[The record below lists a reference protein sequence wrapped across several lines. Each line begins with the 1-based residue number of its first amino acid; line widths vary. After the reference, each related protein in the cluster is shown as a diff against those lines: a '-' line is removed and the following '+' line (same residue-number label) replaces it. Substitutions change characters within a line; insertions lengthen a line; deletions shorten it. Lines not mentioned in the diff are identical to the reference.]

1 MQETGPQKSESQ
13 KSSIEIP
20 KTSIT
25 WPLTLMTIGFIGYA
39 LSQYML
45 MERATIMNNWK
56 ESRCNPL
63 MMMAAYWLKPD
74 NDTRSNG
81 TFAAENFNFC
91 TKGLVHSVMKTIMAP
106 FMSLFKQHANTTN
119 IFTNIMNSIKATIKN
134 MYDAFLSF
142 FEPFFKTF
150 SAIAYQVGIM
160 TQKVKS
166 AFTRLNAALLAAV
179 YSGISIIKG
188 INNAVQFVIFVVMI
202 IIAIMVAIIIIFFF
216 ILLPFIPI
224 LITPVLA
231 AIIGIGV
238 AVGEA
243 EDAKAAFCFTGDT
256 LVLLADGSSAPIQS
270 LVLGQ
275 ALAKGSVEAILTM
288 EGHATPLYSLQGVRV
303 SGSHL
308 VQGPN
313 GWHSVD
319 QDPRA
324 IPISDR
330 VERLYC
336 LNTTQQIIP
345 VQTTEGPLLFRDW
358 EEIDGNDTV
367 GQKGWNRLASSLIG
381 GLQSDEQEST
391 LCLMDPTIR
400 IPTEFGIKP
409 LDSIQIGDSIELSY
423 NNHIRVI
430 GIVEGHVAGVYT
442 PEWLS
447 SCIEKTY
454 NTVAYRRKTTLAQGT
469 TIVRGKH
476 LITDSGHL
484 LVHIQGAIIRL
495 RDFTEVGIDQIHK
508 TYPFVAKRLALFQG
522 A

>member
-1 MQETGPQKSESQ
+1 MQETEPKKIPEV
-13 KSSIEIP
+13 P

-25 WPLTLMTIGFIGYA
+25 WPLTLITIGFVGYA
-39 LSQYML
+39 FTQFMS

-56 ESRCNPL
+56 ETRCNPL

-74 NDTRSNG
+74 TDIRPNG

-91 TKGLVHSVMKTIMAP
+91 TKGLVQSVMKTVMAP
-106 FMSLFKQHANTTN
+106 FMSVFKQQANTTN
-119 IFTNIMNSIKATIKN
+119 IFTNIMNSIKTLLKK
-134 MYDAFLSF
+134 MYDAFMAFL
-142 FEPFFKTF
+142 EPFFKTF
-150 SAIAYQVGIM
+150 SAVAYQVGIM
-160 TQKVKS
+160 AQKIKS
-166 AFTRLNAALLAAV
+166 AFTRLNAALLSAV

-231 AIIGIGV
+231 GIIAIGV
-238 AVGEA
+238 AAAGEA
-243 EDAKAAFCFTGDT
+243 EDAQAAFCFTGDT
-256 LVLLADGSSAPIQS
+256 LVLLADGSTAPIQS

-308 VQGPN
+308 VHGVN

-330 VERLYC
+330 MATLYC
-336 LNTTQQIIP
+336 LNTSHQVIP
-345 VQTTEGPLLFRDW
+345 VQTREGVVLFRDW
-358 EEIDGNDTV
+358 EEIDSNDTI
-367 GQKGWNRLASSLIG
+367 GQKGWNRLVSTLLG
-381 GLQSDEQEST
+381 GLQSDEQGST

-400 IPTEFGIKP
+400 IPTVMGQKS
-409 LDSIQIGDSIELSY
+409 LNSIQIGDSIELSY
-423 NNHIRVI
+423 NNHTRVI
-430 GIVEGHVAGVYT
+430 GIVEGHVSGVYT

-454 NTVAYRRKTTLAQGT
+454 NTEGSIHRRKTTLKQGNAAT
-469 TIVRGKH
+469 DLRGKH

-484 LVHIQGAIIRL
+484 LVHIHGSVIRL

-508 TYPFVAKRLALFQG
+508 TYPFVAKRLSTFHG
-522 A
+522 I